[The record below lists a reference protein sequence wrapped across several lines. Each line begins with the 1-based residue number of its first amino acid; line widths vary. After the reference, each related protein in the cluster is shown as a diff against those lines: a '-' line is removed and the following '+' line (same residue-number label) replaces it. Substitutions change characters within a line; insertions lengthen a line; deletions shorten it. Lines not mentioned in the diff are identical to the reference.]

1 MSAPAARAQ
10 LRLRLY
16 VADDGPNSTVAIA
29 NLEAALAGAAPG
41 TVELEI
47 IDVVRDPERGLR
59 DGILVTPMLVK
70 AAPGPEQR
78 ILGNLKDRARLLAIL
93 ELPVAAP

>member
-1 MSAPAARAQ
+1 MTPR

-16 VADDGPNSTVAIA
+16 VADEGPNSKAAEA
-29 NLEAALAGAAPG
+29 NLAAALAGVAPES
-41 TVELEI
+41 VELEI

-70 AAPGPEQR
+70 LAPAPERR
-78 ILGNLKDRARLLAIL
+78 ILGNLQDRGRLLAIL
-93 ELPVAAP
+93 GLPGAAS

>member
-1 MSAPAARAQ
+1 MTEPVASAQ

-16 VADDGPNSTVAIA
+16 VADDGPNSTAAIA
-29 NLEAALAGAAPG
+29 NLDAALAGAAPG

-47 IDVVRDPERGLR
+47 IDVVHDPERGLR

-70 AAPGPEQR
+70 TAPGPERR
-78 ILGNLKDRARLLAIL
+78 ILGNLKDRARLLAML
-93 ELPVAAP
+93 ELPVDAP